1 MWRRVSCE
9 QPLHTSQ
16 SILSPRRNP
25 MQTAMGNALNST
37 QRDRDPLI
45 GRKGIRFLFRNPAA
59 EPLFVGPSQ
68 GVRQGNLKGPGDA
81 VGGPGKSFLFC
92 MSVRV
97 PWNPLAGR

>member
-25 MQTAMGNALNST
+25 TPTATGKILNENT
-37 QRDRDPLI
+37 PLI

-81 VGGPGKSFLFC
+81 VGSPGKSFLFC